1 MARFDSAGHI
11 LGRPSCG
18 NVYNYF
24 LSQLRLNVNF
34 GYAEMSLRTLSPTT
48 VLEPSDLRC
57 VWSQESPI
65 FSKISFTPMGQRIC
79 VLT

>member
-1 MARFDSAGHI
+1 MEMARFDSAGHI

-34 GYAEMSLRTLSPTT
+34 GYAEMSL
-48 VLEPSDLRC
+48 
-57 VWSQESPI
+57 
-65 FSKISFTPMGQRIC
+65 
-79 VLT
+79 